1 MLHTSTAL
9 SPRLLSADAGMA
21 LSDHR
26 ARLVNPRPGLRLH
39 ADDSVDPVD
48 SRAQGCCMPGLHL
61 VLLLEGHLD
70 LVYGRERVELKTCT
84 DDSGRGGGQ
93 AQLLLFYAQECD
105 SFARYTRQG
114 RYARRVS
121 LHATPEWL
129 APLFPADG
137 GALPGDLRRLL
148 ASHLGGC
155 ARVSSPR
162 AVALAEQLLRPP
174 ELLPPLQGIY
184 QESRALELF
193 GEAFKSLATPC
204 ACASEVGNDSP
215 LSAREYA
222 RMRELREF
230 LASEAAFHLSLDD
243 IAGRIGLTVN
253 TMQRQFRAAYGV
265 SAFAFLRD
273 SRMLRARQALEHEGV
288 GIKQAAYLAGY
299 TSPANF
305 ATAYKRRFSVTPREA
320 RLACSC

>member
-1 MLHTSTAL
+1 MNYPGAAL
-9 SPRLLSADAGMA
+9 SRALPSADVGLA

-26 ARLVNPRPGLRLH
+26 ARLVHPRPGLRLH

-70 LVYGRERVELKTCT
+70 LIYGRQRVELKTRV

-93 AQLLLFYAQECD
+93 AQLLLFYAQESD
-105 SFARYTRQG
+105 SFVRYTRQG

-137 GALPGDLRRLL
+137 PALPGDLRRLL

-155 ARVSSPR
+155 ARVPSPR
-162 AVALAEQLLRPP
+162 AVVLAEQLLRPP
-174 ELLPPLQGIY
+174 ELVPPLQGIY
-184 QESRALELF
+184 QESRSLELF
-193 GEAFKSLATPC
+193 GEAFKSLAMPC
-204 ACASEVGNDSP
+204 PYAGVAANDSP
-215 LSAREYA
+215 LNAREYA

-230 LASEAAFHLSLDD
+230 LASEAAFHLSLDE

-253 TMQRQFRAAYGV
+253 TMQRHFRSAYGI
-265 SAFAFLRD
+265 SAFAFLRE

-305 ATAYKRRFSVTPREA
+305 ATAYKRRFGVTPREA
-320 RLACSC
+320 RLTCSC